1 MLLMV
6 KIGGK
11 RDALIRDKNVRVS
24 KAPMKDALAKDAL
37 ERLYCSEGRSMM
49 EIARH
54 LKCSIHKVAYW
65 MQKYTI
71 TTRSIGDAIYLK
83 NNPDGNPFVF
93 TPPKSLKDAEL
104 LGFGLGLYWGE
115 GTKADKGTVRLGNS
129 DYKLIEKFIEFL
141 VVIFK
146 IKRSDLKFGLQLFN
160 DVSSSE
166 ALDFWQKKLKI
177 DKGQFYKTVIAKPRG
192 KGTYR
197 KKSKYGVLTV
207 YYHNRKMRDLLVNM
221 VPM

>member
-1 MLLMV
+1 
-6 KIGGK
+6 
-11 RDALIRDKNVRVS
+11 
-24 KAPMKDALAKDAL
+24 PMKDALVKEVL
-37 ERLYCSEGRSMM
+37 ERLYRKEGNSMM
-49 EIARH
+49 EIATR
-54 LKCSIHKVAYW
+54 LNCSPHKVAYW

-71 TTRSIGDAIYLK
+71 ATRSISDAVYLK
-83 NNPDGNPFVF
+83 NNPNGDPFVF
-93 TPPKSLKDAEL
+93 TPPTNLKDAEL
-104 LGFGLGLYWGE
+104 FGFGLGLYWGE
-115 GTKADKGTVRLGNS
+115 GTKADKVSVRLGNS

-160 DVSSSE
+160 DVSLSE
-166 ALDFWQKKLKI
+166 VLDFWQKKLKI
-177 DKGQFYKTVIAKPRG
+177 DKGQFYKTVITKPRSR
-192 KGTYR
+192 GTYR